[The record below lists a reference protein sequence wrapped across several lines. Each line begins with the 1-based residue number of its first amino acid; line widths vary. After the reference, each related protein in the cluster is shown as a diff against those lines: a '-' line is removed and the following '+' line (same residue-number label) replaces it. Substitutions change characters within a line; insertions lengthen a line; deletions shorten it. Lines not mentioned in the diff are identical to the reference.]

1 MKKEKELSINYSKEV
16 KDFIKN
22 KQKVL
27 DHLNEFQGFT
37 PIDMIRVYH
46 NDLNN
51 FVLDKMSTSL
61 KISAEVFVDDKK
73 LEKWAKMCMALE
85 NMTKEEIE
93 NIAVRHY
100 VEKLENKMNNKL
112 AKYERAFEI
121 LKDKGIVEIGKHTNL
136 GSFIYQTYGFDRYLD
151 KEEYEL
157 LEELLKCEEDK

>member
-1 MKKEKELSINYSKEV
+1 MEKEKELSINYSK
-16 KDFIKN
+16 
-22 KQKVL
+22 KVL
-27 DHLNEFQGFT
+27 DHLNEFQGFIPT
-37 PIDMIRVYH
+37 DMIRVYH

-51 FVLDKMSTSL
+51 FILDKMNTSL
-61 KISAEVFVDDKK
+61 KISADVFVDDKK

-121 LKDKGIVEIGKHTNL
+121 LKDKGIVEIENTNI
-136 GSFIYQTYGFDRYLD
+136 GSVIYKAYGYERYLEQ
-151 KEEYEL
+151 EEYEL
-157 LEELLKCEEDK
+157 LEELMKDESRKVN